1 MLASSEVLF
10 STATGTRSAVT
21 EVEVWERWGQL
32 PGLLEVPAWSC
43 FHDLMLLPSVFTISC
58 YSGPDRVPGRRD
70 PTARAPPAACTRSRP
85 PSKKQPRPWDFS
97 LGKGKRLLSTPHKIR
112 RAIDHE
118 PEFPHQTKLPTL
130 GTSAAPGGSHHLYP
144 FSSLILR
151 RDDRRSATV
160 GLELHFPTGFSQHR
174 ESSGETGVG
183 RLRAAATSPFP
194 RSAAACVEVMAASV
208 CRALTEKARASGVGK
223 LWKRENEIFLHM
235 PSPCMSPPEVK
246 WQR

>member
-1 MLASSEVLF
+1 MGATPWAFGGASLELF
-10 STATGTRSAVT
+10 SRSHATPFSFYDFLLLRS
-21 EVEVWERWGQL
+21 GQ
-32 PGLLEVPAWSC
+32 
-43 FHDLMLLPSVFTISC
+43 
-58 YSGPDRVPGRRD
+58 GPRQAGPYGSS
-70 PTARAPPAACTRSRP
+70 APCCLHPLSSPRP